1 MIFARE
7 VSDNLTGLVKKI
19 DGVTASVGNKSAGSF
34 VVFLND
40 EEGLDKKLKDVAS
53 KAGLKECVLAIE
65 SPAGPGGYKINK
77 EADIT
82 VVLYKARKVVHNH
95 AFKKGELKTADIEKI
110 VKEYEEIAGKK

>member
-19 DGVTASVGNKSAGSF
+19 DGVTSSTKGTGSF

-40 EEGLDKKLKDVAS
+40 EEGLDKKLKEVAS
-53 KAGLKECVLAIE
+53 KAGLSQCVLTIE
-65 SPAGPGGYKINK
+65 SPAGPGGYNIAK
-77 EADIT
+77 EADVT
-82 VVLYKARKVVHNH
+82 VILYKGRKVVHNH
-95 AFKKGELKTADIEKI
+95 AFKKGELKTEDIEKI